1 MEEREQKNTETIKM
15 VERALQVLDLL
26 RTSKSPLGVNEIAKT
41 CKLNPSTT
49 FRILKTLELSGWV
62 FQLNDSRYITGQK
75 ISFVTER
82 NNLYIALQDVAS
94 LIMQHYTNEY
104 NMAMNLLIRK
114 GTSCIILQQSRTN
127 KIVDYVP
134 PIYSELPI
142 YACAGGKVFLS
153 ELPISHAEA
162 IIEASNLVPLTSH
175 TITDPNLF
183 WQELRITA
191 KRGYAFDNHESTEGG
206 SCVAVPV
213 RDIEG
218 TVIAALSFSEFIGV
232 EDVSEL
238 EKYVPALKEASSW
251 ITRSLF
257 SFGPQGKFMEIQ

>member
-1 MEEREQKNTETIKM
+1 MGEKQQKNAETIKM

-41 CKLNPSTT
+41 CDLNPSTA

-62 FQLNDSRYITGQK
+62 FQLSDSRYIAGQK

-94 LIMQHYTNEY
+94 VIMQHYTNKY
-104 NMAMNLLIRK
+104 DLAMNLMIRTG
-114 GTSCIILQQSRTN
+114 GTCLILQQSRTS
-127 KIVDYVP
+127 KIVDYIP
-134 PIYSELPI
+134 PILSELPI

-153 ELPISHAEA
+153 ELPVAYTET
-162 IIEASNLVPLTSH
+162 IIESTDLVPLTSH
-175 TITDPNLF
+175 TITDPDKF
-183 WQELRITA
+183 WRELRITA
-191 KRGYAFDNHESTEGG
+191 KRGFAFDDQESTEGG

-218 TVIAALSFSEFIGV
+218 TVIAALSFSGFIGI
-232 EDVSEL
+232 EDISDL
-238 EKYVPALKEASSW
+238 EQYVPALLEASEQ
-251 ITRSLF
+251 ITKNLF
-257 SFGPQGKFMEIQ
+257 SLGPQEKFRDFL

>member
-1 MEEREQKNTETIKM
+1 M
-15 VERALQVLDLL
+15 
-26 RTSKSPLGVNEIAKT
+26 
-41 CKLNPSTT
+41 
-49 FRILKTLELSGWV
+49 
-62 FQLNDSRYITGQK
+62 
-75 ISFVTER
+75 
-82 NNLYIALQDVAS
+82 
-94 LIMQHYTNEY
+94 
-104 NMAMNLLIRK
+104 
-114 GTSCIILQQSRTN
+114 
-127 KIVDYVP
+127 
-134 PIYSELPI
+134 
-142 YACAGGKVFLS
+142 
-153 ELPISHAEA
+153 
-162 IIEASNLVPLTSH
+162 TSH

-218 TVIAALSFSEFIGV
+218 TVIAALSFSGFIGV